1 MRFLLTRL
9 AIADTYPHRRSQSPD
24 AGDWPDSTATTLL
37 AVQLRPTPTSKNS
50 MRNNQPVTSHE
61 HLISDNATLM
71 STTDPNSY
79 ISYANAAFVEA
90 SGYSIDDLR
99 SQPHNIVRHPDMPK
113 EAFADMWA
121 TLKSGEPWSALVKN
135 RRQNGDYYWVRANA
149 VPIIRNGQTMGYMSV
164 RTKASSDEIHA
175 VSKLYAAM
183 RAGQAKG
190 VRLYKGVLIRTG
202 LGKILSAGKL
212 MGLRTRMRLNMLSLW
227 LIACAGSLALVGTGT
242 TGLSVV
248 GLLTLLFLVGCGM
261 LESQFARPIEQ
272 LRKQALDVATGN
284 NRDAMPIDR
293 VDEIGITMRTVSQLG
308 LMFRWL
314 IDDVSQQVLSVRS
327 AVEEIAKGNLDLSER
342 TERSASNVQQTA
354 SFMEQMTST
363 VENNAN
369 TAVQASNL
377 AQQTSSSASQGGQ
390 AMHKVS
396 DVMSEISTSANRMN
410 DIIGTIDSI
419 AFQTNILALNAAVEA
434 ARAGEQGRG
443 FAVVASEVR
452 SLAQRSATAAKEIKD
467 LINNCVDKV
476 QNGTAL
482 VNHTQTEIEAIV
494 QQVQQVSSLI
504 TEISAA
510 TREQRDGIL
519 EASQSIG
526 QMDAI
531 TQQNAALVE
540 QSAAASQSLESQTQR
555 LVEAVGVF
563 H

>member
-1 MRFLLTRL
+1 
-9 AIADTYPHRRSQSPD
+9 
-24 AGDWPDSTATTLL
+24 
-37 AVQLRPTPTSKNS
+37 
-50 MRNNQPVTSHE
+50 MRNNQPVTHHE
-61 HLISDNATLM
+61 YVMDDNATLM
-71 STTDPNSY
+71 STTDPTSR

-90 SGYSIDDLR
+90 SGYSLDELR
-99 SQPHNIVRHPDMPK
+99 HQPHNIVRHPDMPP

-135 RRQNGDYYWVRANA
+135 RRANGDFYWVRANA
-149 VPIIRNGQTMGYMSV
+149 VPIMRGGMVKGYMSV
-164 RTKASSDEIHA
+164 RTKPSSSETQA
-175 VSKLYAAM
+175 AGALYAAM

-190 VRLYKGVLIRTG
+190 LQIYKGIVVGTG
-202 LGKILSAGKL
+202 WRKIFSAHRL
-212 MGLRTRMRLNMLSLW
+212 MSVRARVRLNMFGFWAAAMAGTFALHGTSTAGWMQASLM
-227 LIACAGSLALVGTGT
+227 
-242 TGLSVV
+242 SVV
-248 GLLTLLFLVGCGM
+248 FIVGCLFL
-261 LESQFARPIEQ
+261 ERQFARPIEQ
-272 LRKQALDVATGN
+272 LRQQALDVATGN
-284 NRDAMPIDR
+284 NRAALMVDR
-293 VDEIGITMRTVSQLG
+293 VDEIGITMRTISQLG

-342 TERSASNVQQTA
+342 TERSASSVQQTA

-363 VENNAN
+363 VENNAG
-369 TAVQASNL
+369 TSAQASQL
-377 AQQTSSSASQGGQ
+377 AQQSSETANHGGQ

-396 DVMSEISTSANRMN
+396 AVMSEISTSSNRMN

-452 SLAQRSATAAKEIKD
+452 SLAQRSATAAKEIKV
-467 LINNCVDKV
+467 LINNCVEKV

-482 VNHTQTEIEAIV
+482 VASTQAEIEAIV
-494 QQVQQVSSLI
+494 QQVQQVTALI
-504 TEISAA
+504 TDISAA

-519 EASQSIG
+519 EASQSVG
-526 QMDAI
+526 QMDSI

-540 QSAAASQSLESQTQR
+540 QSAAAAQSLESQTQR

-563 H
+563 S

>member
-1 MRFLLTRL
+1 
-9 AIADTYPHRRSQSPD
+9 
-24 AGDWPDSTATTLL
+24 
-37 AVQLRPTPTSKNS
+37 

-135 RRQNGDYYWVRANA
+135 RRQNGDYYW
-149 VPIIRNGQTMGYMSV
+149 V

-293 VDEIGITMRTVSQLG
+293 VDEIGITMRAVSQLG

-482 VNHTQTEIEAIV
+482 VNHTQTGIEAIV

>member
-1 MRFLLTRL
+1 
-9 AIADTYPHRRSQSPD
+9 
-24 AGDWPDSTATTLL
+24 
-37 AVQLRPTPTSKNS
+37 
-50 MRNNQPVTSHE
+50 MRNNQPVSNHE
-61 HLISDNATLM
+61 YVMDDNATLM

-90 SGYSIDDLR
+90 SGYTIEELR
-99 SQPHNIVRHPDMPK
+99 HEPHNIVRHPDMPP

-121 TLKSGEPWSALVKN
+121 TLKAGEPWSALVKN

-149 VPIIRNGQTMGYMSV
+149 VPIVRNGVAKGYMSV
-164 RTKASSDEIHA
+164 RTKPHTEEKQAAET
-175 VSKLYAAM
+175 LYAAM
-183 RAGQAKG
+183 RAGAAKG
-190 VRLYKGVLIRTG
+190 QRIYKGIVIRSG
-202 LGKILSAGKL
+202 VVGKILSARQTMSVRTRVRLNMVALWLLSMVGVVALQGSSAIHWGL
-212 MGLRTRMRLNMLSLW
+212 MGLLT
-227 LIACAGSLALVGTGT
+227 AVFAAGCA
-242 TGLSVV
+242 
-248 GLLTLLFLVGCGM
+248 M
-261 LESQFARPIEQ
+261 LELQFARPIER
-272 LRKQALDVATGN
+272 LRQQALDVATGN
-284 NRDAMPIDR
+284 NRAALAVDR
-293 VDEIGITMRTVSQLG
+293 VDEIGMTMRTISQLG

-363 VENNAN
+363 VENNAG
-369 TAVQASNL
+369 TSAQATQL
-377 AQQTSSSASQGGQ
+377 AQQSSATADLGGQ

-396 DVMSEISTSANRMN
+396 SVMSEISDSSNRMN

-452 SLAQRSATAAKEIKD
+452 SLAQRSATAAKEIKV
-467 LINNCVDKV
+467 LISNCVDKV
-476 QNGTAL
+476 QSGTAL
-482 VNHTQTEIEAIV
+482 VASTQAEIEAIV
-494 QQVQQVSSLI
+494 QQVQQVSALI
-504 TEISAA
+504 TDISAA

-519 EASQSIG
+519 EASQSVG
-526 QMDAI
+526 QMDSI

-540 QSAAASQSLESQTQR
+540 QSAAAAQSLESQTQR

-563 H
+563 S